1 MIPDRY
7 FPLNLFNVF
16 MIFLNYGFYIPC
28 KYCITTPYNY
38 CKRGNK
44 HSEHHIIQEKYN
56 DLNEKHK
63 QLEIV
68 LNSLIEMIH
77 ENNDNINDRF
87 SELLRSVNFII
98 ENKLSDIDCKL
109 SILEKKELNKVK
121 RNSSNTC
128 YRGRNIS

>member
-1 MIPDRY
+1 
-7 FPLNLFNVF
+7 
-16 MIFLNYGFYIPC
+16 
-28 KYCITTPYNY
+28 
-38 CKRGNK
+38 
-44 HSEHHIIQEKYN
+44 
-56 DLNEKHK
+56 
-63 QLEIV
+63 
-68 LNSLIEMIH
+68 MIH

>member
-16 MIFLNYGFYIPC
+16 IIFLNYGIYIPC
-28 KYCITTPYNY
+28 KYCITRPYNY

-44 HSEHHIIQEKYN
+44 HSEHHIIQEKYS
-56 DLNEKHK
+56 DLHEKHK
-63 QLEIV
+63 QLEIA

-77 ENNDNINDRF
+77 ENNDNINDRI
-87 SELLRSVNFII
+87 SELLRSVNAII

-109 SILEKKELNKVK
+109 SILEKKEINKIK
-121 RNSSNTC
+121 RNSSNAC

>member
-7 FPLNLFNVF
+7 FPLNLFNIF
-16 MIFLNYGFYIPC
+16 MIFLKYGFYEPC
-28 KYCITTPYNY
+28 KYCIAIPYNY
-38 CKRGNK
+38 CKKNNK
-44 HSEHHIIQEKYN
+44 HDEHHKLQEKYN
-56 DLNEKHK
+56 DINEKYK
-63 QLEIV
+63 QVEIV